1 MKGEYIMVYED
12 IPVIKSWEELGF
24 TDDYM
29 FKLVLSKHP
38 KLIIKLLEI
47 ILQVKVREIRFKE
60 TEKQIK
66 NSYEGHGIRFDL
78 YVEDEN
84 NTVYDIE
91 MQTGYYSSL
100 RLAKRMRFYQGAFD
114 VDDLAAGEDYIS
126 LKKSIIIFLCPFK
139 FLDGRRCIYTFQNYC
154 QQDKSIL
161 LPDEATKIVI
171 SSQGSITADTP
182 KALIPILSYMNGRKA
197 DSTFTKEIDNAIKLE
212 KNIEA
217 ERMSYM
223 TYEMKI
229 REFKQAG
236 YHLGMQDGERKG
248 RREGRLEGA
257 FESTLSNIKMLMKNT
272 HCSAE
277 KALTIL
283 EVAVPERKK
292 YLTMLQNS

>member
-1 MKGEYIMVYED
+1 MI
-12 IPVIKSWEELGF
+12 
-24 TDDYM
+24 
-29 FKLVLSKHP
+29 
-38 KLIIKLLEI
+38 
-47 ILQVKVREIRFKE
+47 
-60 TEKQIK
+60 
-66 NSYEGHGIRFDL
+66 
-78 YVEDEN
+78 
-84 NTVYDIE
+84 
-91 MQTGYYSSL
+91 SSL
-100 RLAKRMRFYQGAFD
+100 TE
-114 VDDLAAGEDYIS
+114 V
-126 LKKSIIIFLCPFK
+126 
-139 FLDGRRCIYTFQNYC
+139 
-154 QQDKSIL
+154 
-161 LPDEATKIVI
+161 
-171 SSQGSITADTP
+171 
-182 KALIPILSYMNGRKA
+182 
-197 DSTFTKEIDNAIKLE
+197 TKEIDNAIKLE

>member
-1 MKGEYIMVYED
+1 MTKFH
-12 IPVIKSWEELGF
+12 LH
-24 TDDYM
+24 
-29 FKLVLSKHP
+29 VL
-38 KLIIKLLEI
+38 
-47 ILQVKVREIRFKE
+47 RDF
-60 TEKQIK
+60 
-66 NSYEGHGIRFDL
+66 
-78 YVEDEN
+78 
-84 NTVYDIE
+84 
-91 MQTGYYSSL
+91 
-100 RLAKRMRFYQGAFD
+100 
-114 VDDLAAGEDYIS
+114 
-126 LKKSIIIFLCPFK
+126 IFLCPFK

-182 KALIPILSYMNGRKA
+182 KALIPILNYMNGRKA

-236 YHLGMQDGERKG
+236 YHLGKR
-248 RREGRLEGA
+248 EGA
-257 FESTLSNIKMLMKNT
+257 FESTLNNIKNLMQT
-272 HCSAE
+272 TQWSAE
-277 KALTIL
+277 KVMNSMKITKT
-283 EVAVPERKK
+283 EQKK

>member
-1 MKGEYIMVYED
+1 
-12 IPVIKSWEELGF
+12 
-24 TDDYM
+24 
-29 FKLVLSKHP
+29 
-38 KLIIKLLEI
+38 
-47 ILQVKVREIRFKE
+47 
-60 TEKQIK
+60 
-66 NSYEGHGIRFDL
+66 
-78 YVEDEN
+78 
-84 NTVYDIE
+84 
-91 MQTGYYSSL
+91 MQTVYYSSL

-171 SSQGSITADTP
+171 SSQGNITADTP

-236 YHLGMQDGERKG
+236 YHLG
-248 RREGRLEGA
+248 RLED
-257 FESTLSNIKMLMKNT
+257 IKNLMQT
-272 HCSAE
+272 TQWSAE
-277 KALTIL
+277 KVMNSMKITKT
-283 EVAVPERKK
+283 EQKK